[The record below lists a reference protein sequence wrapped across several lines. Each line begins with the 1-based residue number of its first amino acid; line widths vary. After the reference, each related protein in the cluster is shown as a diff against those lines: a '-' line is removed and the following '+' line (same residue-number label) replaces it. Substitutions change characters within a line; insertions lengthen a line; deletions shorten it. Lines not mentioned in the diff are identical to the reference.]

1 MHLPDGIIPINQA
14 IIYWIISIPILIIF
28 LYKFSKDENKQKR
41 IVSTSLL
48 LVASITISSL
58 SIPSPI
64 GVPVHF
70 FVIPLVVIFLG
81 YSTGIIVSFLTLLIQ
96 GLFLGM
102 GGITSLGANYIVI
115 GFILSIT
122 TYGFYKILLEINEE
136 IAIFGGTVIGIVF
149 ATISQLIVLLISE
162 AMNFESLLAT
172 LIPFYIFISI
182 IEGITNVIILTTIKQ
197 VRPDLR

>member
-28 LYKFSKDENKQKR
+28 LYKFSKDENKQKK
-41 IVSTSLL
+41 IISTSLL